1 MTEDWL
7 DRDEMEARKK
17 ALTLTRMERVYR
29 SSHEPPTGFAGL
41 KRSIALLRDRQ
52 VRTEAWKQRD
62 PLERPVP
69 RTAYQVELDERHTAL
84 MDKLIDEHRPL
95 ASKLKR
101 MAESA
106 RARKAAEGKG

>member
-1 MTEDWL
+1 MSDQWL

-29 SSHEPPTGFAGL
+29 STHEAPTGFAGL
-41 KRSIALLRDRQ
+41 KRNIGLIRDRQ
-52 VRTEAWKQRD
+52 VRAEAWKQRD

-69 RTAYQVELDERHTAL
+69 PTAYQLELDARQVAR
-84 MDKLIDEHRPL
+84 MDQLIDHERPL

-101 MAESA
+101 MAERA
-106 RARKAAEGKG
+106 RARKEESKG

>member
-29 SSHEPPTGFAGL
+29 STHEAPTGFAGL
-41 KRSIALLRDRQ
+41 KRSIALLRDRKE
-52 VRTEAWKQRD
+52 RAEAWRQRD

-69 RTAYQVELDERHTAL
+69 RTAYQVELDQRHDAL
-84 MDKLIDEHRPL
+84 MDKLIDVQRPL

-101 MAESA
+101 MAENA